1 MNENKSYHTI
11 REFNL
16 GQTKIEVCI
25 AEIPTEDQIKQRL
38 TKVYDVINDIAIK
51 AERRGVD
58 TSKWFYTAKQ
68 LQKIKTNNL
77 EKFI

>member
-1 MNENKSYHTI
+1 MKEDKSYHTV

-16 GQTKIEVCI
+16 GQTKNEVCV

-38 TKVYDVINDIAIK
+38 TKVYDVINDIAAK

>member
-1 MNENKSYHTI
+1 MEKNKSYHTV

-16 GQTKIEVCI
+16 GQTKIEVCVS
-25 AEIPTEDQIKQRL
+25 EIPTEDQIKQRL
-38 TKVYDVINDIAIK
+38 TKVYDVINDIAVK